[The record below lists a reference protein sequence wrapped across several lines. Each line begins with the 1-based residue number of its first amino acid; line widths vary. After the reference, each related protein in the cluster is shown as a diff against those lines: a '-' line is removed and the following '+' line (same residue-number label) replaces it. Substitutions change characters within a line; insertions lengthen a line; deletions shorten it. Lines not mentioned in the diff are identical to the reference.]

1 MNTVSTEMVEFAKK
15 ELTSIVMR
23 LANITEE
30 AKAKQISNEI
40 AEITD
45 WNNSA
50 LMVMDGQ
57 ELFNETKYDI
67 IATKVYF

>member
-1 MNTVSTEMVEFAKK
+1 MNIVSTEMVEFTQK

-23 LANITEE
+23 LVNITEE

-40 AEITD
+40 AEVAD

-50 LMVMDGQ
+50 LMHKGLSWMTRNY
-57 ELFNETKYDI
+57 LMKKDI
-67 IATKVYF
+67 I

>member
-40 AEITD
+40 AEVAD

-50 LMVMDGQ
+50 LMHKGLSWMTRNY
-57 ELFNETKYDI
+57 LMKKDI
-67 IATKVYF
+67 I

>member
-40 AEITD
+40 AEVAEQNFSIP
-45 WNNSA
+45 
-50 LMVMDGQ
+50 
-57 ELFNETKYDI
+57 
-67 IATKVYF
+67 

>member
-1 MNTVSTEMVEFAKK
+1 MNTVSTEMVEFAKQ

-30 AKAKQISNEI
+30 AKAKQISSEI
-40 AEITD
+40 AEAAD

-50 LMVMDGQ
+50 LMHKGLSWMAKNYLAKQ
-57 ELFNETKYDI
+57 NMI
-67 IATKVYF
+67 

>member
-30 AKAKQISNEI
+30 AKANQISSEI
-40 AEITD
+40 VKATD

-50 LMVMDGQ
+50 LMHKGLSWMAKNYLMKQ
-57 ELFNETKYDI
+57 NMI
-67 IATKVYF
+67 

>member
-1 MNTVSTEMVEFAKK
+1 MNTINKEMIDFAKR

-30 AKAKQISNEI
+30 GKAEQISGDI
-40 AEITD
+40 VKVID

-50 LMVMDGQ
+50 LMHKGLSWMAKNYLMKQ
-57 ELFNETKYDI
+57 KI
-67 IATKVYF
+67 I